1 MHPLIEVKHLTKR
14 YGKHTAVDDISFTV
28 QDGCIYGLLGPNG
41 AGKSTTMNMIT
52 GYLAPTGGTVAIDG
66 HDVQEEPKEAK
77 ACIGYLPEIPPL
89 YTDMTVQEY
98 LLFVSELKGKKKK
111 ADRVQDVA
119 QAVQRAGL
127 QEMEKRLI
135 RNLSKGY
142 RQRVGLA
149 DALLG
154 EPDLLILDE
163 PTNGLDPNQIRQ
175 IRELIKGLAANH
187 TIILSTHILSEVEMI
202 CNKVI
207 IIDQGTIK
215 AADTPSNLTANLR
228 AAGKITLE
236 FRGDLAL
243 ITQKLEN
250 LEHVKKVIHEGT
262 DADGWHTL
270 TVRAEAGTDTREKAA
285 RLLAEQ
291 GCPLRHIY
299 RHTPTLEEVFV
310 EMTRK
315 D

>member
-1 MHPLIEVKHLTKR
+1 MIHADQLSKEFGRFQAVKNASFQIEKGEIV
-14 YGKHTAVDDISFTV
+14 GF
-28 QDGCIYGLLGPNG
+28 LGPNG
-41 AGKSTTMNMIT
+41 AGKTTTLRMLT
-52 GYLAPTGGTVAIDG
+52 GYLPPTSGTATIAGFDIVKN
-66 HDVQEEPKEAK
+66 PLEARK
-77 ACIGYLPEIPPL
+77 HLGYLPEHVPL
-89 YTDMTVQEY
+89 YDDQRVTEY
-98 LLFVSELKGKKKK
+98 LKFRRQGLKAFLPSRYGPPSPRSWSKQGWTPVRRK
-111 ADRVQDVA
+111 
-119 QAVQRAGL
+119 
-127 QEMEKRLI
+127 MI
-135 RNLSKGY
+135 RTLSKGY

-236 FRGDLAL
+236 FRGDLEL
-243 ITQKLEN
+243 ITQKLES

>member
-1 MHPLIEVKHLTKR
+1 MIHADQLSKEFGRFQAVKNASFQIEKGEIV
-14 YGKHTAVDDISFTV
+14 GF
-28 QDGCIYGLLGPNG
+28 LGPNG
-41 AGKSTTMNMIT
+41 AGKTTTLRMLT
-52 GYLAPTGGTVAIDG
+52 GYLPPTSGTATIAGFDIVKN
-66 HDVQEEPKEAK
+66 PLEARK
-77 ACIGYLPEIPPL
+77 HLGYLPEHVPL
-89 YTDMTVQEY
+89 YDDQRVTEY
-98 LLFVSELKGKKKK
+98 LKFRARLKGISSRKIWP
-111 ADRVQDVA
+111 
-119 QAVQRAGL
+119 AV
-127 QEMEKRLI
+127 
-135 RNLSKGY
+135 SKVVE
-142 RQRVGLA
+142 QC
-149 DALLG
+149 
-154 EPDLLILDE
+154 
-163 PTNGLDPNQIRQ
+163 GLDPVRRKMIRT
-175 IRELIKGLAANH
+175 LFKGLAANH

-243 ITQKLEN
+243 ITRKLEN

>member
-1 MHPLIEVKHLTKR
+1 MIEVKHLTKR